1 MILASCRPLGSN
13 DPLRVT
19 LRRSGPPPKFL
30 SCANIELVG
39 ECDPE
44 NDFLRLAGVMTV
56 EDPSLLLVSDM
67 ASSLLWRELETE
79 LKDIWVSELHR
90 IMEGR
95 LAVVPA

>member
-1 MILASCRPLGSN
+1 MPYGAVLTSN

-19 LRRSGPPPKFL
+19 LRRSGPPPKVL
-30 SCANIELVG
+30 SDPNTWPVG

-44 NDFLRLAGVMTV
+44 KDFLRLTGVMML

-90 IMEGR
+90 IIDGR
-95 LAVVPA
+95 LEFDPV